1 MFAACRADVVGG
13 LYMPVLACMR
23 EFIFQVWRMG
33 LQLPQMSEKHLFIRV
48 AEQSCV
54 LRAWE
59 RLAFRFNVER
69 SPAVCECCI

>member
-1 MFAACRADVVGG
+1 MQGGCRGG
-13 LYMPVLACMR
+13 IVYARPGMHARIYFFKCGA
-23 EFIFQVWRMG
+23 RMG
-33 LQLPQMSEKHLFIRV
+33 LQLPRMLEKNMFIRV
-48 AEQSCV
+48 ADQACV